1 MVDMKFRTLVNLVAI
16 VVAIAVLSMADA
28 GSMTPNS
35 VIEAQSV
42 CENSVAVPDPT
53 NNPGLVSD
61 CEALLA
67 ARDTLADSGSLDWA
81 DNTPIVEWEGIT
93 VGGTPERVTELYLR
107 GGKINGEISPEL
119 GNLTGLKSL
128 RLVIVPLRGGIPSEL
143 GNISS
148 LERLELLSLSTF
160 GLGGL
165 SGAIP
170 AELGNLSNLRRLAI
184 GGTQLSGE
192 LPPEL
197 GSLTNLE
204 HLILAANHLSGELPA
219 SFTGLTKLELLNFVY
234 NSGICAP
241 IEEDFQEW
249 LDGVDLVRGSS
260 CATVDFADDRAV
272 LMAFRNGIGG
282 GRSRLTDWGSN
293 KLMREWI
300 GVTTDA
306 DGRVNWLELNSF
318 SLQGRLSSRLGELA
332 ELDGLGLERNSF
344 SGGIPTTL
352 GSLTN
357 LRFLGLFDNQLTG
370 EIPSGLSELSN
381 LRALSLEANRLTGEI
396 PPELG
401 NLSNLQS
408 LSLGANQLTG
418 EIPPELGNLSNL
430 QSLSL
435 RPNQLT
441 GEIPP
446 ELGNLSNL
454 RALSLG
460 ANRLT
465 GEIPPE
471 LGNLSNLQSLSLRAN
486 QLTGEIPPELGN
498 LSSLG
503 QLDLATNELTGEIPS
518 EFGNLSELRLLY
530 LSGNQLTGCIPYQL
544 EEVRDNDFDQL
555 GLPFCEVLSP
565 GNPSVSIG
573 ITDGYL
579 VRINSPIFVT
589 ATFSAPVTG
598 FTLGDITVSN
608 GEASNFAGGDGDS
621 VYTFDVTPDAISVV
635 AVDVGDGVAQ
645 DADGDG
651 NIAAVQLSLG
661 LPYDDDDDGKIGLDL
676 RRSPP

>member
-1 MVDMKFRTLVNLVAI
+1 MKFRTLVNLAAI
-16 VVAIAVLSMADA
+16 VATISVLSMADA

-42 CENSVAVPDPT
+42 CENGVAVPDPT

-93 VGGTPERVTELYLR
+93 VGGTPERVTELYLL

-170 AELGNLSNLRRLAI
+170 AELGNLSNLRRLTI

-381 LRALSLEANRLTGEI
+381 LRQLFLEANRLTGEI

-408 LSLGANQLTG
+408 LSLGAN
-418 EIPPELGNLSNL
+418 
-430 QSLSL
+430 
-435 RPNQLT
+435 RLT

-454 RALSLG
+454 RALSLQ

-471 LGNLSNLQSLSLRAN
+471 LGNLSNLQALSMSRN
-486 QLTGEIPPELGN
+486 QLTGEIPSELSN
-498 LSSLG
+498 LSKLE
-503 QLDLATNELTGEIPS
+503 A
-518 EFGNLSELRLLY
+518 LY
-530 LSGNQLTGCIPYQL
+530 LSGNQFTGCIPHRLQDV
-544 EEVRDNDFDQL
+544 ERNDFDQL
-555 GLPFCEVLSP
+555 DLSFCEVLSP
-565 GNPSVSIG
+565 GNPSVRIG
-573 ITDGYL
+573 IADGYL
-579 VRINSPIFVT
+579 VRINSPMSAT

-621 VYTFDVTPDAISVV
+621 VYTFDVTPDAIGDVTVDIAADV
-635 AVDVGDGVAQ
+635 AE
-645 DADGDG
+645 DGDSDG
-651 NIAAVQLSLG
+651 NVAAIQLSLG
-661 LPYDDDDDGKIGLDL
+661 IPYDDDHDGAINRAEVITAIGDYLFGGLLTRGQVIELIGLYL
-676 RRSPP
+676 FG

>member
-1 MVDMKFRTLVNLVAI
+1 MVDMKFRTLVNLAAI
-16 VVAIAVLSMADA
+16 VVTIALLSMADA
-28 GSMTPNS
+28 GLMTPNS

-42 CENSVAVPDPT
+42 CENGIAVPDPT

-93 VGGTPERVTELYLR
+93 VGGTPERVTELYLL

-170 AELGNLSNLRRLAI
+170 AELGNLSNLRRLTI

-293 KLMREWI
+293 KLMREWR

-306 DGRVNWLELNSF
+306 DGRVNWLDLNIF
-318 SLQGRLSSRLGELA
+318 SLQGTLSPRLGELA
-332 ELDGLGLERNSF
+332 ELEGLHLQQNSF
-344 SGGIPTTL
+344 SGAIPIEL
-352 GSLTN
+352 GNLAN
-357 LRFLGLFDNQLTG
+357 LRFLDLSQNQLDGGIPSELGNLDSLEELFLLGNQLTGGVPSELGNLANLDLLNLSVNLLTG
-370 EIPSGLSELSN
+370 EIPSEMGSLSN
-381 LRALSLEANRLTGEI
+381 LVALGLAANRLTGEI
-396 PPELG
+396 PSELG
-401 NLSNLQS
+401 NLSS
-408 LSLGANQLTG
+408 LTILLLGD
-418 EIPPELGNLSNL
+418 
-430 QSLSL
+430 
-435 RPNQLT
+435 
-441 GEIPP
+441 
-446 ELGNLSNL
+446 
-454 RALSLG
+454 
-460 ANRLT
+460 NRLT
-465 GEIPPE
+465 GEIP
-471 LGNLSNLQSLSLRAN
+471 S
-486 QLTGEIPPELGN
+486 ELGN
-498 LSSLG
+498 LSSLTILLLG
-503 QLDLATNELTGEIPS
+503 DNRLTGEIPS
-518 EFGNLSELRLLY
+518 ELGNLSELTRLTLAD
-530 LSGNQLTGCIPYQL
+530 NRLTGCIPLGLQD
-544 EEVRDNDFDQL
+544 VADNDFDDV
-555 GLPFCEVLSP
+555 GLPFCEEASP
-565 GNPSVSIG
+565 GNPSLAISTISTF
-573 ITDGYL
+573 I
-579 VRINSPIFVT
+579 VRFNTPIQVT

-598 FTLGDITVSN
+598 FTPGDITVSN

-621 VYTFDVTPDAISVV
+621 VYTFDVTPDAIGDVTVDIAADV
-635 AVDVGDGVAQ
+635 AE
-645 DADGDG
+645 DGDSDG
-651 NIAAVQLSLG
+651 NVAAIQLSLG
-661 LPYDDDDDGKIGLDL
+661 IPYDDDHDGAINRAEVITAIGDYLFGGLLTRGQVIELIGLYL
-676 RRSPP
+676 FG